1 MCILTNGK
9 RVVGSPGHTV
19 LAFLNSGHTVCGFY
33 SLTPSHSVTYTLLW
47 LSYWRCCRVDVFAGG
62 GHISVS
68 RLHMFPCTT
77 CLYVSCLCKEKK
89 SVRQLTA
96 TLHLYIPIYTFV
108 VSFSYFSSSS
118 FIPLILI
125 PVSSHLTHSKSSH
138 VLNSLCFVH
147 PTGSPRHIPYSGCC
161 GTRYISWM
169 Q

>member
-1 MCILTNGK
+1 M
-9 RVVGSPGHTV
+9 

-47 LSYWRCCRVDVFAGG
+47 LSYWCCCRVDVFAGG
-62 GHISVS
+62 GIFLYLVY
-68 RLHMFPCTT
+68 T
-77 CLYVSCLCKEKK
+77 CFLVQHVYMSPVCARQKK

-125 PVSSHLTHSKSSH
+125 PVSSHLIHSKSSH
-138 VLNSLCFVH
+138 VLNSSCFVH